1 VPNVVQLDPSQIAAI
16 IIAFSKK
23 VLVDTSIKLYSMH
36 LVLFDIVKFGCNI
49 KCPFDSPALL
59 VTHMK
64 NARRWLLLL

>member
-1 VPNVVQLDPSQIAAI
+1 VPNVVQLDPGQIAAI
-16 IIAFSKK
+16 IIVFSKK
-23 VLVDTSIKLYSMH
+23 NLVDTSIKLYSMP
-36 LVLFDIVKFGCNI
+36 LVLFSIVKFGCDI